1 MMRLGAGRCVL
12 VTNRAIAAGEELTWS
27 YHTRYEGSSKGGSKG
42 GSTGGSK
49 GGSKGD
55 ARGNAKG
62 AGGANEKGNAGAG
75 APGAGGS
82 GDDGGEQVSVVL
94 CLCGCSP
101 RRLLWA

>member
-1 MMRLGAGRCVL
+1 MVRLGAGRCVL

-27 YHTRYEGSSKGGSKG
+27 YHTRYEGSSKEGSKE
-42 GSTGGSK
+42 GSK
-49 GGSKGD
+49 GGSKGG
-55 ARGNAKG
+55 ATGNAKG
-62 AGGANEKGNAGAG
+62 AGRASEEGNAVAG
-75 APGAGGS
+75 APGARGS

>member
-27 YHTRYEGSSKGGSKG
+27 YHTRYEGS
-42 GSTGGSK
+42 SK